1 MPFALNPAAAVEGMI
16 DFDNQPN
23 LKLHIREKTK
33 LKDKLYNCVPHDMF
47 NFLESLNN

>member
-1 MPFALNPAAAVEGMI
+1 MPFALNLAAAVEGMI

-33 LKDKLYNCVPHDMF
+33 LKRVNPSVAYRNSP
-47 NFLESLNN
+47 